1 MNYVILTIAEYHN
14 LKKTNS
20 PMKDV
25 IDYAIFNENDMTHKH
40 WIVYFKKKITHTY
53 LICLFT
59 IN

>member
-1 MNYVILTIAEYHN
+1 MDYVILTIAEYHN

-20 PMKDV
+20 FMNDV
-25 IDYAIFNENDMTHKH
+25 IDYAIFNENNITNNH
-40 WIVYFKKKITHTY
+40 WIVYFKKKISYTH